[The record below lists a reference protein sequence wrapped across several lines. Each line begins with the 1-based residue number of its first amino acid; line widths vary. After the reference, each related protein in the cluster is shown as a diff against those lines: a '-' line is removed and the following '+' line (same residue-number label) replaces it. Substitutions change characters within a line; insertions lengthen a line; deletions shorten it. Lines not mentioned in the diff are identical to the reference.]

1 LGVNDWLLEV
11 LDVLELLELL
21 ELPVKLVGKR
31 EFNELMTVLSASP
44 V

>member
-1 LGVNDWLLEV
+1 MKSLGVNDWLLDV
-11 LDVLELLELL
+11 LDALELL